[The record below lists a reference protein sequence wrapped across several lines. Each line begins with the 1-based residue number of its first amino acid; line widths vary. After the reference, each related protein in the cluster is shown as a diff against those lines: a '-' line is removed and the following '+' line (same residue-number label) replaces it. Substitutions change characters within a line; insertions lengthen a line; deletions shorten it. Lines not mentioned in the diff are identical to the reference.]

1 MRGVSNKHCLLTFFI
16 LFGLM
21 LLDAGSGRRCSNEKR
36 ERPQQN
42 NTEQTDQQE
51 ITDSINN
58 NRTEAV
64 NPNTK
69 YGGTEVHT
77 DVTFTTSQSLFS
89 QDNSDML
96 NITPNKRRAYSRSKN
111 VMSKKYKLHN
121 IQKGSKEE
129 IIDTCD
135 DSTTSVLPGDKTNDT
150 CVGKQT
156 SSLDE
161 GNILKSDVGKSIA
174 YEVANAQ
181 DNNNSVSKE
190 LEHDVINDNHI
201 ESLLKHSDTDISGVE
216 ASIHSLNFEEENP
229 LAGRCENLDKRED
242 CSVEVSSAPSN
253 RSEKLYDMFR
263 PPLEQ
268 KKVQHTQR

>member
-1 MRGVSNKHCLLTFFI
+1 
-16 LFGLM
+16 M

-36 ERPQQN
+36 ERPQWC
-42 NTEQTDQQE
+42 NTEQTDQRE

-58 NRTEAV
+58 NKTEAV
-64 NPNTK
+64 NCNIV
-69 YGGTEVHT
+69 YHGAEMGTT
-77 DVTFTTSQSLFS
+77 TGDTFTTSQSLFS
-89 QDNSDML
+89 QDNSDTL

-121 IQKGSKEE
+121 IQKGSKDE
-129 IIDTCD
+129 IKDTCN

-161 GNILKSDVGKSIA
+161 VNILESNVGKSIA
-174 YEVANAQ
+174 YELTIAQ
-181 DNNNSVSKE
+181 DNNNSVRKE
-190 LEHDVINDNHI
+190 LDHDDINDNHI
-201 ESLLKHSDTDISGVE
+201 ESLLNHTDSEISGVE

-229 LAGRCENLDKRED
+229 LGGLCENPDKRED
-242 CSVEVSSAPSN
+242 CSVEVPSAPSN
-253 RSEKLYDMFR
+253 RSEKLYDMFK

-268 KKVQHTQR
+268 KKVQHIQR

>member
-1 MRGVSNKHCLLTFFI
+1 MSASGHSGPLV

-21 LLDAGSGRRCSNEKR
+21 LLDAGSGRRCSNGKR
-36 ERPQQN
+36 ERPHWS
-42 NTEQTDQQE
+42 NTEQTTQQE

-58 NRTEAV
+58 NTTEAV
-64 NPNTK
+64 NCNTK
-69 YGGTEVHT
+69 YGETEVHT

-121 IQKGSKEE
+121 IQKGSKDE
-129 IIDTCD
+129 IKDTCN

-161 GNILKSDVGKSIA
+161 GNILESDVGKSIA
-174 YEVANAQ
+174 YEVVNAQ
-181 DNNNSVSKE
+181 DNNNSVRKE
-190 LEHDVINDNHI
+190 LDDDAINNNHM
-201 ESLLKHSDTDISGVE
+201 ENSPKHTDSDMSGVE

-229 LAGRCENLDKRED
+229 LAGHCENPERED
-242 CSVEVSSAPSN
+242 CSVEVSSAPNN
-253 RSEKLYDMFR
+253 RSEKLYDMFK

-268 KKVQHTQR
+268 KKVQHIQR